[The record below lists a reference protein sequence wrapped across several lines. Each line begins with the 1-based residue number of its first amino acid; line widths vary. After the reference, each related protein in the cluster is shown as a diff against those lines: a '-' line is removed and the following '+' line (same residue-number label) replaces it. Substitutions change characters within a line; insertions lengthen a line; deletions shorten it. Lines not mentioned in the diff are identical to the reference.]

1 MKKFFLVFVYF
12 FSAYSGFCFLPEEIS
27 FEKLDFFQIARLS
40 QSVMSLE
47 AKKYRHFYAPRLYFS
62 SDGKISGDM
71 ADGWETIFASPSV
84 GFSQELPG
92 LASISLESGYNFIFT
107 EDTNDFSN
115 SMSQSLVLR
124 LPLAFNKTMVAAAD
138 DFARNYYRK
147 KKHLASLV
155 FYNAISAGTKDFV
168 SAVGNAVYYR
178 DLIFLN
184 ERRLAFFEKL
194 NEDCEKLFALGKITS
209 IELSEQYSKFR
220 DLINDQHNCRVSLVS
235 FEQKIFEFGEN
246 LPNDTISFEKFVVF
260 CENLVSGRKET
271 FFSDEAEFLQME
283 TDCMKSA
290 ISFKSALSY
299 LTAGFSVTS
308 RYSQNEFLSFE
319 NPGWSFT
326 LSFKIPCFPDVLN
339 ISEMNKYALSDKLY
353 QLEKAKIIRSQEYSK
368 KSRAAALKLYEDSVL
383 HKEKLLELEEKR
395 LESYKNLMA
404 LGRLSESDFLA
415 QKDEAEFARL
425 QLLYSRFQLAV
436 LKLGFY

>member
-107 EDTNDFSN
+107 EGTSDFSN

-194 NEDCEKLFALGKITS
+194 NEDCEKLFALGK
-209 IELSEQYSKFR
+209 
-220 DLINDQHNCRVSLVS
+220 NH
-235 FEQKIFEFGEN
+235 
-246 LPNDTISFEKFVVF
+246 
-260 CENLVSGRKET
+260 
-271 FFSDEAEFLQME
+271 
-283 TDCMKSA
+283 
-290 ISFKSALSY
+290 
-299 LTAGFSVTS
+299 
-308 RYSQNEFLSFE
+308 
-319 NPGWSFT
+319 
-326 LSFKIPCFPDVLN
+326 
-339 ISEMNKYALSDKLY
+339 
-353 QLEKAKIIRSQEYSK
+353 
-368 KSRAAALKLYEDSVL
+368 
-383 HKEKLLELEEKR
+383 
-395 LESYKNLMA
+395 
-404 LGRLSESDFLA
+404 
-415 QKDEAEFARL
+415 
-425 QLLYSRFQLAV
+425 
-436 LKLGFY
+436 